1 MEKYQLLNQVGAG
14 SFGQV
19 WKAFNKHSGE
29 VVAIKMLREKFHSWE
44 ECLSLEEIK
53 SVCILKHPNIMLL
66 KEVIRVRDN
75 NTLFFVF
82 EYMEGNLLQVM
93 RSRLCRFS
101 ENEVRHWCFQV
112 LQGLCYMHEKGYFHR
127 DLKPENLL
135 VFKDLIKI
143 GDMGSAREINS
154 SQPCTDYV
162 TTRWYR
168 APEVMLGLEN
178 YSFKVDMWAVGAIMA
193 ELFMFKPLFPGTNV
207 PDQMFKICNVLGSP
221 TTDSWL
227 EGLVLAHSLNYQFPQ
242 FPGVNLSLLMP
253 SASENAISLIKSLC
267 SWDPRKRPSASE
279 ALRHPF
285 FHSLIGEPLQVTLD
299 VRFVSDCPDHPQR
312 ADGCVGFGS
321 IIDDLDI
328 LFSLVPSPLDLSSFL
343 DVVGHRMSDM
353 SCRHLMC
360 SCFEKEEEWSGGI
373 VGSISPS
380 RGLRKIDP
388 LSPYLFLLCMEG
400 LSNLIC
406 AMKN

>member
-14 SFGQV
+14 SFGRV

-29 VVAIKMLREKFHSWE
+29 VVAIKILRKKFHSWE

-53 SVCILKHPNIMLL
+53 SLCILKHPNIVLL

-82 EYMEGNLLQVM
+82 EYMEDNLLQVL

-112 LQGLCYMHEKGYFHR
+112 LKGLCYMHEKGYFHR

-207 PDQMFKICNVLGSP
+207 PDQMLKICNVLGSP

-227 EGLVLAHSLNYQFPQ
+227 EGLVLASGLNYQFPQ
-242 FPGVNLSLLMP
+242 STGVNFSLLMP
-253 SASENAISLIKSLC
+253 SASENA
-267 SWDPRKRPSASE
+267 
-279 ALRHPF
+279 AL
-285 FHSLIGEPLQVTLD
+285 
-299 VRFVSDCPDHPQR
+299 
-312 ADGCVGFGS
+312 
-321 IIDDLDI
+321 
-328 LFSLVPSPLDLSSFL
+328 
-343 DVVGHRMSDM
+343 
-353 SCRHLMC
+353 
-360 SCFEKEEEWSGGI
+360 
-373 VGSISPS
+373 
-380 RGLRKIDP
+380 
-388 LSPYLFLLCMEG
+388 
-400 LSNLIC
+400 
-406 AMKN
+406 

>member
-53 SVCILKHPNIMLL
+53 SLSILKHPNIVLL

-242 FPGVNLSLLMP
+242 FPGVNLSVD
-253 SASENAISLIKSLC
+253 AISNLIKSLC

-285 FHSLIGEPLQVTLD
+285 FHSCYNIPL
-299 VRFVSDCPDHPQR
+299 
-312 ADGCVGFGS
+312 
-321 IIDDLDI
+321 
-328 LFSLVPSPLDLSSFL
+328 SLSLRTSACTTTIEEFDQLKGDSSKISPLDLNGNSMSIASDQQTTVSGVIGVEHRPTASEFL
-343 DVVGHRMSDM
+343 RQIR
-353 SCRHLMC
+353 SCL
-360 SCFEKEEEWSGGI
+360 KL
-373 VGSISPS
+373 
-380 RGLRKIDP
+380 RG
-388 LSPYLFLLCMEG
+388 
-400 LSNLIC
+400 
-406 AMKN
+406 